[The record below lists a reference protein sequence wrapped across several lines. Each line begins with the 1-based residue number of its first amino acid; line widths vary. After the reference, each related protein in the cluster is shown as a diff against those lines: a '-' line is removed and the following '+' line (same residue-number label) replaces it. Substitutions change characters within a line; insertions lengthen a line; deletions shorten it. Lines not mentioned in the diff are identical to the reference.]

1 MYTVPLRVDAS
12 SRVMTTSWPMSD
24 CARSGRMGAGR
35 MMMVSERTRVAA
47 RGRGC
52 RGARAGRAP
61 RRRARGSAARDAPS
75 GARDSA
81 PIRSARWGGSGV
93 RGSGRASGEVG
104 CRNARARRSRAVPAS
119 GARGARRGRVAR
131 PHRGARAGV
140 AEAHLAPPP
149 RRRSPRARPRRAR
162 GARSGPPSRAA
173 FSVASAGLR
182 RFPNARAFPPPSD
195 APPRAYRAAPSAAR
209 VPRAFRR
216 FPGDRTRSARSSA
229 RATSRRAAPSAP
241 ARRDGL
247 REISSLPA
255 AVPAD
260 LLDRAPAS
268 DIALTRTNALRFQV
282 SN

>member
-1 MYTVPLRVDAS
+1 
-12 SRVMTTSWPMSD
+12 
-24 CARSGRMGAGR
+24 MGAGR
-35 MMMVSERTRVAA
+35 MMDGERADA
-47 RGRGC
+47 RGGE
-52 RGARAGRAP
+52 GARVPRSARGSRASSS
-61 RRRARGSAARDAPS
+61 RSGSAARDTHLRCA
-75 GARDSA
+75 GSA
-81 PIRSARWGGSGV
+81 PISSARWGSGV
-93 RGSGRASGEVG
+93 RVSGRARGGEVG
-104 CRNARARRSRAVPAS
+104 CRNARASAARAPFPAS
-119 GARGARRGRVAR
+119 GARGNAPRARSRD
-131 PHRGARAGV
+131 PHRGARAGCRGG
-140 AEAHLAPPP
+140 APRIAPPP
-149 RRRSPRARPRRAR
+149 RRLSSARPRRAR

-229 RATSRRAAPSAP
+229 RATSRRAARSAP